1 MTLKENLLH
10 WILKGAIE
18 EDGKRRRL
26 VVLEIRRRLDKFF
39 KGGNMEENKKW
50 FHSKTI
56 WFNIVSGIV
65 TIAASLQSDG
75 GLSPQLA
82 SIMASVVTIG
92 NVVLRFITE
101 KPIK

>member
-1 MTLKENLLH
+1 MKERLIY

-18 EDGKRRRL
+18 KNGFRRKLLLLEVKRK
-26 VVLEIRRRLDKFF
+26 IDNFF
-39 KGGNMEENKKW
+39 KGENMMENKSW

-65 TIAASLQSDG
+65 TVAASFQSESG
-75 GLSPQLA
+75 MSPQTA
-82 SIMASVVTIG
+82 SILASVVTVG
-92 NVVLRFITE
+92 NVILRFITE